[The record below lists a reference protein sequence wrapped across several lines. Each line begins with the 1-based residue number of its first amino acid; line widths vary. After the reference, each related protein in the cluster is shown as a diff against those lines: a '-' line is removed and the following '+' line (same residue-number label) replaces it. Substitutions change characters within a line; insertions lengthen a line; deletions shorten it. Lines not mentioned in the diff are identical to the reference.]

1 MVIKKKLK
9 IGIKRIDEHVDEN
22 KETNNKLYKI
32 KFNKIE
38 CDYNLNED
46 KLDDCSESIYIEYE
60 EYIPKYTEEH
70 CLSSMDNM
78 VWQQEENIL
87 KLNRKDLNFTMRLE
101 DGKVFVSNLPA
112 SLSADVVDARN
123 NEHQLDLKLSENK
136 KIKSIKPIS
145 NEIQVKISEENRT
158 KMFYMDS
165 SFISSTENYMYKIK
179 DLKDKPPLS
188 FHSLVG
194 ENNYNNYHS
203 GQPFSSQS
211 PSHFSSR
218 HVPFF
223 SSIIDNVRIHLAK
236 AKQQRIQK
244 EYKKMASDIAKSIDP
259 GFRGF
264 LSNIKGLT
272 NTSTSPCNNKYKAS
286 HSAKENKKLHYAVLN
301 RYVKGINN
309 GKTQGEV
316 VYSIVKD
323 LKEKDSITITHFNG
337 IRAFF
342 GIDAFSLIPQVKA
355 NLFLLANYSKTHSI
369 TFSKSENNRVKF
381 SFINKKEE
389 NISAG
394 LSAGIGSYKRR
405 WKNNSIDYG
414 FNSPLTA
421 SIYLDL
427 NHNKKSNFSF
437 EIDLD
442 DVVEFIDKGLDFS
455 LNQLK
460 DNTTLNNNENIS
472 LGLFANVRS
481 EFRAQ

>member
-1 MVIKKKLK
+1 MTNKVIMANLVLSGIYGDKKETKSSIVNSINNSNNEFRKNKNSEKKCFNSTNEDNYVYLGSTNNTVFNNMGVTLEENGSLLLIIGK
-9 IGIKRIDEHVDEN
+9 TQDLFMGLITKYFKNGFKYNGYHIKEKNNALMKFKGIYVDSNGDLIGIKRIDEHVDEN

-112 SLSADVVDARN
+112 SLFADVVDARN

-145 NEIQVKISEENRT
+145 NEIQVKISEGNRT

-203 GQPFSSQS
+203 
-211 PSHFSSR
+211 
-218 HVPFF
+218 
-223 SSIIDNVRIHLAK
+223 
-236 AKQQRIQK
+236 
-244 EYKKMASDIAKSIDP
+244 
-259 GFRGF
+259 
-264 LSNIKGLT
+264 
-272 NTSTSPCNNKYKAS
+272 
-286 HSAKENKKLHYAVLN
+286 
-301 RYVKGINN
+301 
-309 GKTQGEV
+309 
-316 VYSIVKD
+316 
-323 LKEKDSITITHFNG
+323 
-337 IRAFF
+337 
-342 GIDAFSLIPQVKA
+342 
-355 NLFLLANYSKTHSI
+355 
-369 TFSKSENNRVKF
+369 
-381 SFINKKEE
+381 
-389 NISAG
+389 
-394 LSAGIGSYKRR
+394 
-405 WKNNSIDYG
+405 
-414 FNSPLTA
+414 
-421 SIYLDL
+421 
-427 NHNKKSNFSF
+427 
-437 EIDLD
+437 
-442 DVVEFIDKGLDFS
+442 
-455 LNQLK
+455 
-460 DNTTLNNNENIS
+460 
-472 LGLFANVRS
+472 
-481 EFRAQ
+481 